1 MGREILIK
9 VVVQAIPT
17 YTMNCFKLP
26 LGLCDDIEGLSR
38 RFWWEQRG
46 EEENPLGK
54 MRGTLQ
60 AQK

>member
-1 MGREILIK
+1 
-9 VVVQAIPT
+9 
-17 YTMNCFKLP
+17 MNCFKLP

>member
-9 VVVQAIPT
+9 AVVQAIPT

-38 RFWWEQRG
+38 DFGGDKEGRG
-46 EEENPLGK
+46 GK
-54 MRGTLQ
+54 SIG
-60 AQK
+60 